1 MTNPNPKRSSQRGE
15 DIPRKSQDNSA
26 PRNTRDKRNEAA
38 PQRLQDKSAPRKP
51 TTRFTLP
58 DLPRAQWCDIRASYI
73 ERGLTLVELA
83 EIYQCDYRTIK
94 ACLIRNKS
102 SKSFGKKSTPTR
114 IDLCKNELQ
123 ELLRQHLNQLP
134 EDVHSIYQ
142 LSCYLLPLLKE
153 CGYSGSERTLRNY
166 LHTNPSVKAIFEKG
180 ISTHDQDQKH
190 E

>member
-1 MTNPNPKRSSQRGE
+1 MTNPNPKRSSPRGE
-15 DIPRKSQDNSA
+15 DIPRESQDNSA

-38 PQRLQDKSAPRKP
+38 PQRLQDKSAPRNP

-153 CGYSGSERTLRNY
+153 CGYNGSERTLRNY